1 MTARRH
7 KVPLLPVT
15 LLCSSALLEA
25 VMLQVTMA
33 SMQAPLPGV
42 CS

>member
-7 KVPLLPVT
+7 KVPLLLAT
-15 LLCSSALLEA
+15 LLCLDALLEA
-25 VMLQVTMA
+25 SMLQVTMA
-33 SMQAPLPGV
+33 SMQTPMLIV